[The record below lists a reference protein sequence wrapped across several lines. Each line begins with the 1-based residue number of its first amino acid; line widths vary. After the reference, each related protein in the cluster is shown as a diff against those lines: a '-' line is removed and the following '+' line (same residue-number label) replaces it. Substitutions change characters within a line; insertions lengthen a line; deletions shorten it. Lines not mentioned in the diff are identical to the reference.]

1 MANSAQYL
9 LQLFNEEPR
18 EEGET
23 FDLRRVMLAVGDVDR
38 QLNGLIAL
46 GVSRFEAY
54 RKGMPELWE
63 KAWRTFQ
70 NATNVNAYVFTPIS
84 ARELSFGVAGMLRD
98 IRDNCLTLDMSL
110 DDERKKSIGDML
122 SAVVSAVN
130 GDTTLPPALKSY
142 VVKLAHEV
150 RLAMDLAET
159 GTEFELSDALSRLM
173 ESLNVAEAMSK
184 DKTIWQRLREKTI
197 NPFTVAFFSAA
208 GSYMLGVATGQYQ
221 LPW

>member
-63 KAWRTFQ
+63 KHGAHSRTQ
-70 NATNVNAYVFTPIS
+70 RMSMRMSSRLS
-84 ARELSFGVAGMLRD
+84 ARESCPSV
-98 IRDNCLTLDMSL
+98 
-110 DDERKKSIGDML
+110 
-122 SAVVSAVN
+122 
-130 GDTTLPPALKSY
+130 
-142 VVKLAHEV
+142 
-150 RLAMDLAET
+150 
-159 GTEFELSDALSRLM
+159 
-173 ESLNVAEAMSK
+173 
-184 DKTIWQRLREKTI
+184 
-197 NPFTVAFFSAA
+197 
-208 GSYMLGVATGQYQ
+208 
-221 LPW
+221 

>member
-63 KAWRTFQ
+63 KSMAHIPERNECQ
-70 NATNVNAYVFTPIS
+70 CVCLHAYQ
-84 ARELSFGVAGMLRD
+84 RERAVLR
-98 IRDNCLTLDMSL
+98 C
-110 DDERKKSIGDML
+110 
-122 SAVVSAVN
+122 
-130 GDTTLPPALKSY
+130 
-142 VVKLAHEV
+142 
-150 RLAMDLAET
+150 
-159 GTEFELSDALSRLM
+159 SRH
-173 ESLNVAEAMSK
+173 
-184 DKTIWQRLREKTI
+184 
-197 NPFTVAFFSAA
+197 AA
-208 GSYMLGVATGQYQ
+208 
-221 LPW
+221 

>member
-46 GVSRFEAY
+46 GISRFEAY

-70 NATNVNAYVFTPIS
+70 NATSINTYGFTPQS
-84 ARELSFGVAGMLRD
+84 TRELSFGVAGMLRD
-98 IRDNCLTLDMSL
+98 IRDNCLTLDL
-110 DDERKKSIGDML
+110 DDKRKKSISDML
-122 SAVVSAVN
+122 AEVVKAVN
-130 GDTTLPPALKSY
+130 EDATLPQALKSY

-150 RLAMDLAET
+150 RLTMDLADT
-159 GTEFELSDALSRLM
+159 GTEFELSDAIGRLM
-173 ESLNVAEAMSK
+173 ESLNVAEVMSGDK
-184 DKTIWQRLREKTI
+184 DIWQKLRENTVT
-197 NPFTVAFFSAA
+197 PFTVAFFSAA

-221 LPW
+221 LPWQ